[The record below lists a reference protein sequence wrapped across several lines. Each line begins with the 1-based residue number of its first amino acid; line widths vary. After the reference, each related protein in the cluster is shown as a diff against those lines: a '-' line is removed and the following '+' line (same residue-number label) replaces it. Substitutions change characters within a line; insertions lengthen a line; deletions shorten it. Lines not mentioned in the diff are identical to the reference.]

1 MSWKTFMDRGIL
13 ENCINSGEGHSDVLP
28 CDACEMSATVSWFR
42 SYQKLEKALN
52 LNIDYEQVLL

>member
-28 CDACEMSATVSWFR
+28 CDACEMSATVH
-42 SYQKLEKALN
+42 
-52 LNIDYEQVLL
+52 VLGHTKSLKKH